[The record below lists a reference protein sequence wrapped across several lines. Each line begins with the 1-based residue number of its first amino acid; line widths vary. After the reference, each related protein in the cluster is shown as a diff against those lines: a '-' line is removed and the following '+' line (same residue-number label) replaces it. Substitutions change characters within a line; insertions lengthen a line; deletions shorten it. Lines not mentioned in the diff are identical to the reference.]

1 MSVHNRDVAE
11 IFNEIADILAIEGEN
26 PFRIRSYRN
35 AARTVSDLS
44 GNVSEMVEKGEDLSD
59 LPGIGKDLAG
69 KIQEIVE
76 TGSLKQLEQLRRD
89 TSTQLRELMSID
101 SLGPK
106 RVKQLHEE
114 LGVDGPEDLEKAAR
128 AGKVREIKGFGE
140 KTEQKILRD
149 VERVKGGAEERRF
162 LWSEM
167 EEYAEP
173 LVAYLRETEDIEK
186 ITVAGSY
193 RRRKETV
200 GDLDI
205 LVTCNDSAPV
215 MERFT
220 AYDEVEEVISKG
232 DTRSSLRL
240 RSGIQVDLRVVA
252 GESYGAAMHY
262 FTGSKAH
269 NVAVRRIAQKSKLK
283 VNEYGVFRGKKRIA
297 GATEEEVYRQVGLPY
312 IEPELRENRGEI
324 VAAREGKLPDL
335 VRLEDIR
342 GDLQMHTTAS
352 DGKFSIREMAEA
364 AGERGYDYLA
374 ITDHSKRVTM
384 AGGLDAKRLGKQI
397 REIQRLN
404 EEIKGIRILA
414 SCEVDILADGSLDLE
429 DKILADLDLVIC
441 SVHYNTD
448 LPEKKQTE
456 RIIRAMDN
464 PHFNIMAH
472 PTGRLLGSRESYAV
486 DLERVMRAARERGC
500 FLEINADPERLDLSD
515 VHCKMAREMGLKIP
529 ISTDAHS
536 TGGLDHMRLG
546 VAQARRGWLTAEDVL
561 NTRSWGQLKKLLR
574 RS

>member
-1 MSVHNRDVAE
+1 MAVHNRDIAE
-11 IFNEIADILAIEGEN
+11 IFNEIADILDIEGEN
-26 PFRIRSYRN
+26 RFRIRSYRN
-35 AARTVSDLS
+35 AARTVSELS
-44 GNVSEMVEKGEDLSD
+44 GSVSEMVEGGEDLSE

-69 KIQEIVE
+69 KIREIVE
-76 TGSLKQLEQLRRD
+76 TGSLQQLEKLRKETSPELRD
-89 TSTQLRELMSID
+89 LMSIGF
-101 SLGPK
+101 LGPK

-114 LGVDGPEDLEKAAR
+114 LGINTPKELEEAAR
-128 AGKVREIKGFGE
+128 QGKVREIKGFGK

-149 VERVKGGAEERRF
+149 VEKIKDGARERRF

-173 LVAYLRETEDIEK
+173 LVAYLKEIEDIEK
-186 ITVAGSY
+186 TTVAGSY

-205 LVTCNDSAPV
+205 LVTCEDSAPV

-220 AYDEVEEVISKG
+220 TYDEVQEVISKG
-232 DTRSSLRL
+232 ATRSSVRL

-252 GESYGAAMHY
+252 DQSYGAAMHY

-269 NVAVRRIAQKSKLK
+269 NVAVRRIGQKNKLK
-283 VNEYGVFRGKKRIA
+283 INEYGVFRGKKRVA
-297 GATEEEVYRQVGLPY
+297 GATEEEVYEQVGLPY

-324 VAAREGKLPDL
+324 EAAREGKLPEL

-364 AGERGYDYLA
+364 AKELGYGYLA

-384 AGGLDAKRLGKQI
+384 AKGLDAKRLGEQI
-397 REIQRLN
+397 REIEKLN
-404 EEIKGIRILA
+404 ETIKGIRILA

-429 DKILADLDLVIC
+429 DEILDELDLVIC
-441 SVHYNTD
+441 SVHYNTN

-472 PTGRLLGSRESYAV
+472 PTGRLLGSREPYAF
-486 DLERVMRAARERGC
+486 DLERVMKAARERGC

-515 VHCKMAREMGLKIP
+515 VHCKMAKEMGLKIP

-536 TGGLDHMRLG
+536 TGGLDHMHLG

-561 NTRSWGQLKKLLR
+561 NTRSWGELKKLLK

>member
-1 MSVHNRDVAE
+1 MAVHNRDVAE
-11 IFNEIADILAIEGEN
+11 IFNEIADILDIEGEN
-26 PFRIRSYRN
+26 QFRIRSYRN

-44 GNVSEMVEKGEDLSD
+44 GNVSEMVERGEDLSE
-59 LPGIGKDLAG
+59 LTGVGKDLAG
-69 KIQEIVE
+69 KIREIVE
-76 TGSLKQLEQLRRD
+76 TGSLKQLEQLRRE
-89 TSTQLRELMSID
+89 TPPRLRDLMSIG

-114 LGVDGPEDLEKAAR
+114 LGIDGPEDLEKAAR
-128 AGKVREIKGFGE
+128 QGKVREIEGFGE

-149 VERVKGGAEERRF
+149 VEKVKEGAGERRF

-173 LVAYLRETEDIEK
+173 LVAYLEEAEGIEK
-186 ITVAGSY
+186 IAVAGSY

-205 LVTCNDSAPV
+205 LATCEDSTPV
-215 MERFT
+215 MQRFT

-252 GESYGAAMHY
+252 GESYGAALHY

-269 NVAVRRIAQKSKLK
+269 NVAVRKIGQKSKLK
-283 VNEYGVFRGKKRIA
+283 INEYGVFRGGERIA
-297 GATEEEVYRQVGLPY
+297 GATEEEIYEQVGLPY

-324 VAAREGKLPDL
+324 AAGRKGELPEL

-364 AGERGYDYLA
+364 ARERGYDYLA

-384 AGGLDAKRLGKQI
+384 ANGLDAKRLGRQI
-397 REIQRLN
+397 EEIEKLN

-414 SCEVDILADGSLDLE
+414 SCEVDILEDGTLDLE
-429 DKILADLDLVIC
+429 DEILADLDLVIC
-441 SVHYNTD
+441 SVHYNMN

-472 PTGRLLGSRESYAV
+472 PTGRLLGSREPYTV
-486 DLERVMRAARERGC
+486 DLERVMCAAKERGC
-500 FLEINADPERLDLSD
+500 FMEINADPERLDLSD

-529 ISTDAHS
+529 ISTDAHTTS
-536 TGGLDHMRLG
+536 GLDHMRLG

-561 NTRSWGQLKKLLR
+561 NSRTWGQLKKLLK

>member
-1 MSVHNRDVAE
+1 MAVHNRDVAG
-11 IFNEIADILAIEGEN
+11 IVNEIADILDIEGEN
-26 PFRIRSYRN
+26 QFRIRSYRN

-44 GNVSEMVEKGEDLSD
+44 GNVSEMVERGEDLSE
-59 LPGIGKDLAG
+59 LTGVGKDLAG
-69 KIQEIVE
+69 KIREIVE
-76 TGSLKQLEQLRRD
+76 TGSLKQLEQLRRE
-89 TSTQLRELMSID
+89 TPPRLRDLMSIG

-114 LGVDGPEDLEKAAR
+114 LGIDGPEDLEKAAR
-128 AGKVREIKGFGE
+128 QGKVREIEGFGE

-149 VERVKGGAEERRF
+149 VEKVKEGAGERRF

-173 LVAYLRETEDIEK
+173 LVAYLEEAEGIEK
-186 ITVAGSY
+186 IAVAGSY

-205 LVTCNDSAPV
+205 LATCEDSTPV
-215 MERFT
+215 MQRFT

-252 GESYGAAMHY
+252 GESYGAALHY

-269 NVAVRRIAQKSKLK
+269 NVAVRKIGQKSKLK
-283 VNEYGVFRGKKRIA
+283 INEYGVFRGGERIA
-297 GATEEEVYRQVGLPY
+297 GDTEEEIYEQVGLTY

-324 VAAREGKLPDL
+324 AAARKGELPEL

-364 AGERGYDYLA
+364 ARERGYDYLA

-384 AGGLDAKRLGKQI
+384 ANGLDAKRLGRQI
-397 REIQRLN
+397 EEIEKLN

-414 SCEVDILADGSLDLE
+414 SCEVDILEDGTLDLE
-429 DKILADLDLVIC
+429 DEILADLDLVIC
-441 SVHYNTD
+441 SVHYNMN

-472 PTGRLLGSRESYAV
+472 PTGRLLGSREPYTV
-486 DLERVMRAARERGC
+486 DLERVMCAAKERGC
-500 FLEINADPERLDLSD
+500 FMEINADPERLDLSD

-529 ISTDAHS
+529 ISTDAHTTS
-536 TGGLDHMRLG
+536 GLDHMRLG

-561 NTRSWGQLKKLLR
+561 NSRTWGQLKKLLK

>member
-1 MSVHNRDVAE
+1 MAVHNRDIAE
-11 IFNEIADILAIEGEN
+11 IFNEIADILDIEGEN
-26 PFRIRSYRN
+26 RFRIRSYRN
-35 AARTVSDLS
+35 AARTVSELS
-44 GNVSEMVEKGEDLSD
+44 GSVSEMVEGGEDLSE

-69 KIQEIVE
+69 KIREIVE
-76 TGSLKQLEQLRRD
+76 TGSLQQLEKLRKETSPELRD
-89 TSTQLRELMSID
+89 LMSIGF
-101 SLGPK
+101 LGPK

-114 LGVDGPEDLEKAAR
+114 LGINTPKELEEAAR
-128 AGKVREIKGFGE
+128 QGKVREIKGFGK

-149 VERVKGGAEERRF
+149 VEKIKDGARERRF

-173 LVAYLRETEDIEK
+173 LVAYLKEIEDIEK
-186 ITVAGSY
+186 TTVAGSY

-205 LVTCNDSAPV
+205 LVTCEDSAPV

-220 AYDEVEEVISKG
+220 TYDEVQEVISKG
-232 DTRSSLRL
+232 ATRSSVRL

-252 GESYGAAMHY
+252 DQSYGAAMHY

-269 NVAVRRIAQKSKLK
+269 NVAVRRIGQKNKLK
-283 VNEYGVFRGKKRIA
+283 INEYGVFRGKKRVA
-297 GATEEEVYRQVGLPY
+297 GATEEEVYEQVGLPY

-324 VAAREGKLPDL
+324 EAAREGKLPEL

-364 AGERGYDYLA
+364 AKELGYGYLA

-384 AGGLDAKRLGKQI
+384 AKGLDAKRLGEQI
-397 REIQRLN
+397 REIEKLN
-404 EEIKGIRILA
+404 ETIKGIRILA
-414 SCEVDILADGSLDLE
+414 SCEVDILANGSLDLE
-429 DKILADLDLVIC
+429 DEILDELDLVIC
-441 SVHYNTD
+441 SVHYNTN

-472 PTGRLLGSRESYAV
+472 PTGRLLGSREPYAF
-486 DLERVMRAARERGC
+486 DLERVMKAARERGC

-515 VHCKMAREMGLKIP
+515 VHCKMAKEMGLKIP

-536 TGGLDHMRLG
+536 TGGLDHMHLG

-561 NTRSWGQLKKLLR
+561 NTRSWGELKKLLK

>member
-1 MSVHNRDVAE
+1 
-11 IFNEIADILAIEGEN
+11 
-26 PFRIRSYRN
+26 
-35 AARTVSDLS
+35 
-44 GNVSEMVEKGEDLSD
+44 MVEKGEDLSE

-69 KIQEIVE
+69 KIREIVE
-76 TGSLKQLEQLRRD
+76 IGSLQQLEKLRKETSPELRD
-89 TSTQLRELMSID
+89 LMSIG

-114 LGVDGPEDLEKAAR
+114 LGINTPKELEEAAR
-128 AGKVREIKGFGE
+128 QGKVREIKGFGK

-149 VERVKGGAEERRF
+149 VEKVKGGARERRF
-162 LWSEM
+162 LWIEM

-173 LVAYLRETEDIEK
+173 LVAYLKETEDIEK

-205 LVTCNDSAPV
+205 LVTCDDSAPV
-215 MERFT
+215 MDRFT
-220 AYDEVEEVISKG
+220 TYDEVQEVISKG
-232 DTRSSLRL
+232 DTRSSVRL

-252 GESYGAAMHY
+252 DQSYGAAMHY

-269 NVAVRRIAQKSKLK
+269 NVAVRRIGQKNKLK
-283 VNEYGVFRGKKRIA
+283 INEYGVFRGKKRIA
-297 GATEEEVYRQVGLPY
+297 GATEEEVYQQVGLPY

-324 VAAREGKLPDL
+324 EAARKGKLPDL
-335 VRLEDIR
+335 VRLKDIR

-364 AGERGYDYLA
+364 AKERGYDYLA

-384 AGGLDAKRLGKQI
+384 AKGLDAKRLGKQI
-397 REIQRLN
+397 REIEKLN
-404 EEIKGIRILA
+404 ETIKGIRILA

-429 DKILADLDLVIC
+429 DEILADLDLVIC
-441 SVHYNTD
+441 SVHYNTN
-448 LPEKKQTE
+448 LPEKKQTQ

-472 PTGRLLGSRESYAV
+472 PTGRLLGSREPYAF
-486 DLERVMRAARERGC
+486 DLEQVMKAARERGC

-515 VHCKMAREMGLKIP
+515 VHCKMAKEMGLKIP

-561 NTRSWGQLKKLLR
+561 NTRPWGQLKKLLK